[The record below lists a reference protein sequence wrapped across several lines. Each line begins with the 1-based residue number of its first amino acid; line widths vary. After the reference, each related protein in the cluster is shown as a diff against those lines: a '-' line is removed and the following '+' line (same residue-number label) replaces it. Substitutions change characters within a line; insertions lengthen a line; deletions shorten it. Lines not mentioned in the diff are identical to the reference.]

1 MERVNLL
8 DDDALHK
15 SPVVAN
21 CTMNRERQ
29 LSGSN
34 GYSFELKL
42 DITSWLASQLEAR
55 SVRWLDVCCGTG
67 RALIEATQLSDLL
80 GHPNRLKITG
90 IDLAGHFLSHNSKCL
105 ELVKSS
111 IESWHPQSEI
121 DLITCVHGLHY
132 IGDKL
137 AVVKKLANCLSENGV
152 FLANIDL
159 GNLRFRD
166 GGSAS
171 RTVVKRFK
179 EHGIEY
185 DKNNRLI
192 HCRGG
197 RTIESFGLGYYG
209 ADDDA
214 GPNYTGQP
222 AVNSYY
228 GE

>member
-1 MERVNLL
+1 MESVNLL
-8 DDDALHK
+8 DDDALHM

-34 GYSFELKL
+34 GYSFELKFDVASSL
-42 DITSWLASQLEAR
+42 VSQLE
-55 SVRWLDVCCGTG
+55 VRPMKWLDVCCGTG
-67 RALIEATQLSDLL
+67 RALIEAMQLTGAPGVLNQL
-80 GHPNRLKITG
+80 EITG
-90 IDLAGHFLSHNSKCL
+90 IDLAGHFRSHNAL
-105 ELVKSS
+105 GLRLVKSS
-111 IESWHPQSEI
+111 IESWHPQSEF

-137 AVVKKLANCLSENGV
+137 AVVKKLANSLSENGE
-152 FLANIDL
+152 FFANIDL

-166 GGSAS
+166 GRSAS
-171 RTVVKRFK
+171 RMAVKRLREQGF
-179 EHGIEY
+179 EY

-197 RTIESFGLGYYG
+197 RIVESFGLNYYG